1 LKEELDSQVPERTDR
16 TAFGN
21 QGPEAIGQYFPGTI
35 VKLIKLQFILEKTNS
50 RVRWCDWLS
59 REWVGSTLIDTSNG
73 RDALSPTKKLAGCFR
88 KGGVGFCA
96 IKMTNILVKEKGKC
110 LLRKGRRRGK

>member
-1 LKEELDSQVPERTDR
+1 M
-16 TAFGN
+16 
-21 QGPEAIGQYFPGTI
+21 
-35 VKLIKLQFILEKTNS
+35 
-50 RVRWCDWLS
+50 
-59 REWVGSTLIDTSNG
+59 IDTNNG
-73 RDALSPTKKLAGCFR
+73 GDALFPTKKLPGCFR